1 MTVCRSS
8 RETILLFFCFFLLF
22 RFPRFFCTS
31 TRTSLIHKDMKTSI
45 ILLLLYYLSPTHSTA
60 DFRLFRLGME
70 SATNKTNLDSIE
82 YMKKLF
88 LLLFEVWYWNREK
101 PVSRLG
107 VNNFHFLVCF
117 PFSYQKHK
125 KNTSYLCSIKAPSYN
140 VQKIRLKFM

>member
-1 MTVCRSS
+1 MNMKQIILSLTGKNAINNFNISLKKIYFFPFTTFGHICCMTVCRSS
-8 RETILLFFCFFLLF
+8 RETILLFFCFFLFF
-22 RFPRFFCTS
+22 RFSRFFCTS

-88 LLLFEVWYWNREK
+88 LLLFEV
-101 PVSRLG
+101 
-107 VNNFHFLVCF
+107 
-117 PFSYQKHK
+117 
-125 KNTSYLCSIKAPSYN
+125 
-140 VQKIRLKFM
+140 

>member
-1 MTVCRSS
+1 MLYDRLSFIK
-8 RETILLFFCFFLLF
+8 RNYFIIFCFFLFFSLF
-22 RFPRFFCTS
+22 SFFCTS

-82 YMKKLF
+82 YMKNSSFFYLKF
-88 LLLFEVWYWNREK
+88 DTETVK
-101 PVSRLG
+101 SRLG

-117 PFSYQKHK
+117 PFSYQNIK
-125 KNTSYLCSIKAPSYN
+125 KYKLL
-140 VQKIRLKFM
+140 V